1 MRSLAIKSDRSAIIK
16 TARQKQ
22 PRGKNDPRYWFA
34 RVYKFVSSRG
44 EVSPNY
50 AVKIQFRGKRVAL
63 TLRTSNKDAASRRA
77 VALYNDILHRGLD
90 AVIVE
95 RKTMFKKGDEE
106 APILTI
112 GDWIESA
119 SKVFAGKPATFR
131 GYANAVRLIASEI
144 LAVSKNQQ
152 RFAQNHA
159 EIYRR
164 KIDSFSLAILTPES
178 IQAWRISY
186 VAKVGNNPAR
196 QRAARI
202 SCNSTLRA
210 AKALFGR
217 KILKFTSA
225 SLPEP
230 IPFSQVEFYPRES
243 MRYHSKIDP
252 VALLQAASQELAESD
267 SDAFK
272 ALILALGA
280 GLRRGEIDR
289 G

>member
-1 MRSLAIKSDRSAIIK
+1 MSDSEPCESSNEAGRSYAPDFEQRCRVETRRRALQRHPPSGARRRDCRTQNDVQERRRRSA
-16 TARQKQ
+16 
-22 PRGKNDPRYWFA
+22 D
-34 RVYKFVSSRG
+34 
-44 EVSPNY
+44 
-50 AVKIQFRGKRVAL
+50 L
-63 TLRTSNKDAASRRA
+63 D
-77 VALYNDILHRGLD
+77 HR
-90 AVIVE
+90 
-95 RKTMFKKGDEE
+95 
-106 APILTI
+106 
-112 GDWIESA
+112 DWIESA

-280 GLRRGEIDR
+280 GLRRGEIDTCSGVR
-289 G
+289 WTSGPV